1 MDKSYPYLCLVILRA
16 YVTKLNFNLSGL
28 SMIKKQT
35 MSYWVGLVTLTSGLL
50 AACGGNDSSTDITN
64 TTTSSGNTTSTT
76 TQLSVEPANFLSGG
90 LQGAISTV
98 SCTLSGGTTTSCYKI
113 VTVGAP
119 SDHAVGPFCPSNV
132 YSDVTNKTLSTD
144 TSTVGMWIESGKTYA
159 LTGQFIG
166 NLATFYG
173 NSNWQLFDSTTGKV
187 NVTDTQALFEA
198 AAVPNVPLALNKYCV
213 EGKMSYVGG
222 GFSRTILI
230 PVTPVALSSG
240 TGSISMSGVGVALN
254 GIVIDAP
261 APVANIK
268 AAYTIAAFDKNGG
281 HVNPHTGYHY
291 HAATGSS
298 HEVASTDGHSA
309 LIGYALDGYGIYA
322 LKDTT
327 GTEPTALDTCRGHS
341 DSSRGYHYHA
351 ASAGENMFIGCFK
364 GQQGS
369 ST

>member
-159 LTGQFIG
+159 LTG
-166 NLATFYG
+166 
-173 NSNWQLFDSTTGKV
+173 
-187 NVTDTQALFEA
+187 
-198 AAVPNVPLALNKYCV
+198 
-213 EGKMSYVGG
+213 
-222 GFSRTILI
+222 
-230 PVTPVALSSG
+230 
-240 TGSISMSGVGVALN
+240 
-254 GIVIDAP
+254 
-261 APVANIK
+261 
-268 AAYTIAAFDKNGG
+268 
-281 HVNPHTGYHY
+281 
-291 HAATGSS
+291 
-298 HEVASTDGHSA
+298 
-309 LIGYALDGYGIYA
+309 
-322 LKDTT
+322 
-327 GTEPTALDTCRGHS
+327 
-341 DSSRGYHYHA
+341 
-351 ASAGENMFIGCFK
+351 
-364 GQQGS
+364 
-369 ST
+369 